1 MAFRYPVPAQESA
14 ARYVD
19 EAADAIDGPLLC
31 GGHSKG
37 GNLAVYGA
45 AMCSDVARARI
56 EQAYSHDGP
65 GFVEEFLNGNA
76 FADLSGRIDKTLPR
90 SSIFGM
96 MFETQEDY
104 AIVESTEFSLLQHN
118 PFSWVVDGR
127 DFVYCERLSAG
138 ARYVD
143 GSIREMLLAVSPS
156 ERERFVDALFSVFE
170 ATGAERF
177 ADIAGNLRESLPVML
192 QAAQGFD
199 KDTRRFVSQ
208 TIVAILKCALLPKR
222 PEFSV
227 PSSGK
232 SLAEQLEV
240 WQSELLR

>member
-1 MAFRYPVPAQESA
+1 MAFRFPAGFSYLSFRGTDSTIVGWKEDFNMAFRCPVPSQESA

-45 AMCSDVARARI
+45 AMCSDAARERI
-56 EQAYSHDGP
+56 ERVYSHDGP

-104 AIVESTEFSLLQHN
+104 AIVESTEFSYCSIIPLAGWLMIATSCTVSACPPVLDTLMTPFARCCLQCHL
-118 PFSWVVDGR
+118 V
-127 DFVYCERLSAG
+127 SA
-138 ARYVD
+138 
-143 GSIREMLLAVSPS
+143 
-156 ERERFVDALFSVFE
+156 SV
-170 ATGAERF
+170 
-177 ADIAGNLRESLPVML
+177 L
-192 QAAQGFD
+192 
-199 KDTRRFVSQ
+199 
-208 TIVAILKCALLPKR
+208 
-222 PEFSV
+222 
-227 PSSGK
+227 
-232 SLAEQLEV
+232 
-240 WQSELLR
+240 

>member
-1 MAFRYPVPAQESA
+1 
-14 ARYVD
+14 
-19 EAADAIDGPLLC
+19 
-31 GGHSKG
+31 
-37 GNLAVYGA
+37 
-45 AMCSDVARARI
+45 MCSDVARERI
-56 EQAYSHDGP
+56 ERAYSHDGP

-118 PFSWVVDGR
+118 PFSWVVDGC

-170 ATGAERF
+170 
-177 ADIAGNLRESLPVML
+177 LRTPNGL
-192 QAAQGFD
+192 
-199 KDTRRFVSQ
+199 RISQ
-208 TIVAILKCALLPKR
+208 EICVRVCP
-222 PEFSV
+222 
-227 PSSGK
+227 
-232 SLAEQLEV
+232 
-240 WQSELLR
+240 